1 MYLTQQYSVYFRNGF
16 PPFIAWISVAL
27 FSCCCASATPSRYGH
42 SVVYLSGCFLLRF
55 SSCARLEPGVYY
67 PVLSLV
73 CYDSGTMSFILSTIL
88 LPLGVH
94 LQIISIHI
102 FCFTTLVYGRPKT
115 KELKKQSSYS
125 NLISLLHPLWSSLPL
140 PEIAARRVSQGISTQ
155 MQTFVGYKQNQLRPR
170 TVYVRAN
177 NPPSAG

>member
-27 FSCCCASATPSRYGH
+27 FSCCCASTTPSRYGH
-42 SVVYLSGCFLLRF
+42 SVVYFSACFLLRF

-73 CYDSGTMSFILSTIL
+73 CCDSGTMSFILSTIL
-88 LPLGVH
+88 LPLGAH

-102 FCFTTLVYGRPKT
+102 FCFTTLVYGRPKNQGVEEAI
-115 KELKKQSSYS
+115 ELFEPH
-125 NLISLLHPLWSSLPL
+125 LPFAPTLVFSSL
-140 PEIAARRVSQGISTQ
+140 
-155 MQTFVGYKQNQLRPR
+155 
-170 TVYVRAN
+170 
-177 NPPSAG
+177 AGECSPKGVTGH